1 MKSAKLYILALS
13 FISLS
18 RSVSLNV
25 IARGLFLLPFI
36 LLIIISFF
44 QFNQKLKELF
54 LHSFLILALI
64 YAPPPSDK
72 ICFSPFKHDNVN
84 ETDYKKLHDA
94 GLPNTIGK
102 GKMGMYPQLFQK
114 KYLGFEFIK
123 RQQKQ
128 DDFVSLIFLIIKI
141 SFSLLAIISLIKL
154 GYSSKVRLT
163 RLREIEESFLYE
175 KYRFNVLTDKF
186 DDLFS
191 SEGEQRFMKDQDQI
205 ISRDIIRVIWR

>member
-1 MKSAKLYILALS
+1 
-13 FISLS
+13 
-18 RSVSLNV
+18 
-25 IARGLFLLPFI
+25 
-36 LLIIISFF
+36 
-44 QFNQKLKELF
+44 
-54 LHSFLILALI
+54 LI
-64 YAPPPSDK
+64 YSVK
-72 ICFSPFKHDNVN
+72 YLVLNLSKSF
-84 ETDYKKLHDA
+84 YK
-94 GLPNTIGK
+94 NSI
-102 GKMGMYPQLFQK
+102 FQK
-114 KYLGFEFIK
+114 KYLGFVFIK

-128 DDFVSLIFLIIKI
+128 DNFVSLIFLIIKI

-175 KYRFNVLTDKF
+175 KYRFNLLTDKF

>member
-1 MKSAKLYILALS
+1 MIYSVKYRVLNLSKSFYKNSI
-13 FISLS
+13 FI
-18 RSVSLNV
+18 
-25 IARGLFLLPFI
+25 
-36 LLIIISFF
+36 
-44 QFNQKLKELF
+44 
-54 LHSFLILALI
+54 
-64 YAPPPSDK
+64 
-72 ICFSPFKHDNVN
+72 
-84 ETDYKKLHDA
+84 
-94 GLPNTIGK
+94 
-102 GKMGMYPQLFQK
+102 K
-114 KYLGFEFIK
+114 KYFGSVFLK

-128 DDFVSLIFLIIKI
+128 DNFVSLIFLIIKI

-175 KYRFNVLTDKF
+175 KYRFNVLKDKF

>member
-1 MKSAKLYILALS
+1 MSKSFNKN
-13 FISLS
+13 SLFYKQYFG
-18 RSVSLNV
+18 SV
-25 IARGLFLLPFI
+25 FL
-36 LLIIISFF
+36 
-44 QFNQKLKELF
+44 
-54 LHSFLILALI
+54 
-64 YAPPPSDK
+64 
-72 ICFSPFKHDNVN
+72 
-84 ETDYKKLHDA
+84 
-94 GLPNTIGK
+94 
-102 GKMGMYPQLFQK
+102 
-114 KYLGFEFIK
+114 K

-128 DDFVSLIFLIIKI
+128 DNFVSLIFLILKI

-175 KYRFNVLTDKF
+175 KYRFNFLTDKF